1 MRHVIS
7 AIELTALLV
16 ALVVVA
22 NVQVDVAVWLTLLIL
37 LVALIALGFGWRPPR
52 VHSRGKALM
61 VVIVCIASFGAIGT
75 KLQERQDTE
84 LAQLR
89 SSNVDGYLARLKEVD
104 EKRWLAELGQLRP
117 DEYKAELARQKAVA
131 AAQRLAQCTDKKAGE
146 AYVMIQSDV
155 LRQLRAPSTAKFP
168 SRYGAGTRHVGDCVY
183 QVFGQ
188 FDAQNGFGAMLRG
201 GFSSTIRY
209 FPESG
214 SWQTQKLDVQG

>member
-1 MRHVIS
+1 MRHLIA

-22 NVQVDVAVWLTLLIL
+22 NVHVVAALWLSLFIL
-37 LVALIALGFGWRPPR
+37 AVALVALVFGWRPPR
-52 VHSRGKALM
+52 IRSRGKALM
-61 VVIVCIASFGAIGT
+61 VVIISLASFGAIAPIL
-75 KLQERQDTE
+75 KAQQDAE

-89 SSNVDGYLARLKEVD
+89 SSDIDGYLARLKGVD
-104 EKRWLAELGQLRP
+104 EKRWLAELGKLRP
-117 DEYKAELARQKAVA
+117 DDYKAELARQKAVA

-168 SRYGAGTRHVGDCVY
+168 SRYGAGTRHIGDCVY

-201 GFSSTIRY
+201 GVSGTIRH